1 MAQYPKP
8 LYETRRVIVGWRHKC
23 LRCGEVFE
31 SKRRDARYCS
41 GKCREAVRAAR
52 ERGEK

>member
-1 MAQYPKP
+1 MAKYPKP
-8 LYETRRVIVGWRHKC
+8 LYETRRVIVGWHHKC
-23 LRCGEVFE
+23 PRCGEVFE
-31 SKRRDARYCS
+31 SKRRDARYCA